1 MATAKSK
8 AKGSNS
14 GGGKWTRLGTLRK
27 RLTNAG
33 VESPYIVLNKNYMIV
48 ERESG
53 NEVDL
58 GQYMQIKLIN
68 PVKGLESM
76 KANGIISEEDFDKQ
90 MAFIEEKNVKFELT
104 VPPVDGNN

>member
-1 MATAKSK
+1 MAAAKSK
-8 AKGSNS
+8 AKGSNNT
-14 GGGKWTRLGTLRK
+14 GGKWTRLGTLRK

-48 ERESG
+48 ERETG
-53 NEVDL
+53 TEVDL

-104 VPPVDGNN
+104 VPPNNDGN